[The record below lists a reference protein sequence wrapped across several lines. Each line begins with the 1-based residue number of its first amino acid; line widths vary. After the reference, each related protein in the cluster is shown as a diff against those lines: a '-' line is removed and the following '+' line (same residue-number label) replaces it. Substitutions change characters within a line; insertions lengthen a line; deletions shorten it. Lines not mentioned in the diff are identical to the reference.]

1 MIQLQSRPN
10 IVSHETFVN
19 TRSRVMPLNRIPSL
33 QKIVNQFLSGRPI
46 DTSLELHLEYN
57 DFERMPIYSKG
68 FDLIDATKLAKQN
81 GATIDEL
88 NGEVL
93 RAFEAQHAKS
103 QPSRNTD
110 EQPLENLNS

>member
-1 MIQLQSRPN
+1 MIQLQAHPD
-10 IVSHETFVN
+10 IISHETFEN
-19 TRSRVMPLNRIPSL
+19 TRRCVMPLNRIPSL

-46 DTSLELHLEYN
+46 DTNLELHLEYN
-57 DFERMPIYSKG
+57 DYERMPIYAKG

-88 NGEVL
+88 NGEVE
-93 RAFEAQHAKS
+93 RAIEAQRAKS

-110 EQPLENLNS
+110 EVPPENLNQ